1 MIIFKHTTVFWRT
14 APLTPELN
22 LSSVDIEVGDLIAV
36 HVEVVLRKFYK
47 MINNSKSLSFNV
59 INHIEFHEN

>member
-36 HVEVVLRKFYK
+36 HVEV
-47 MINNSKSLSFNV
+47 
-59 INHIEFHEN
+59 EFEGFQS

>member
-36 HVEVVLRKFYK
+36 HVEVGFRKFYK
-47 MINNSKSLSFNV
+47 IINNSESLSLNFF
-59 INHIEFHEN
+59 NHIELHEN